1 MLASIKVKWV
11 NEKYRLVS
19 AIGCL
24 HTCVSGL
31 VTFFCV
37 CQTGAKDL
45 SSYESEKRPI
55 ALYEL
60 AGSLAIESKASYL
73 QPTKERIS

>member
-1 MLASIKVKWV
+1 M
-11 NEKYRLVS
+11 RLW
-19 AIGCL
+19 IGP
-24 HTCVSGL
+24 
-31 VTFFCV
+31 FFVCV